1 MAVEP
6 FKPGEDGQ
14 WDVLQD
20 EQVQGWATTGYLVC
34 ASVVSQEGM
43 GGRQRTAAR
52 IFLGGKG
59 RIDQSKTSTTF
70 EKMYREDEVRQ
81 SSRRRFASVRS
92 HVSRSRRAGTSGS
105 TEAETGRRA
114 ATERTR
120 RHRGVKRVR
129 SFRHLEPRRR
139 PRSWH
144 PRRSRSEMVDT
155 HAVGRGCE
163 GRHRT
168 LRRRRRRRGTAEE
181 EERRWRWWCSVSL
194 RYSSRCR
201 HRSRR
206 RQPGASRAS
215 LGRRRL
221 HSKPERRNWPKSSSS
236 GSDSSSERCHVARR
250 GRERMYRRI
259 THVGLVARVCGS
271 ERSGTAL
278 PDRRRGTHCCA
289 THALRS
295 RRGRIARRS

>member
-1 MAVEP
+1 MLSSLSSRVRMDNGMFCRMNRCRGGLRRGISYAQVWYHKRVWGVGSVRLP
-6 FKPGEDGQ
+6 DFFSGEK
-14 WDVLQD
+14 
-20 EQVQGWATTGYLVC
+20 E
-34 ASVVSQEGM
+34 ASV
-43 GGRQRTAAR
+43 
-52 IFLGGKG
+52 
-59 RIDQSKTSTTF
+59 SKMSTTF
-70 EKMYREDEVRQ
+70 EKMYSDDEVGK

-92 HVSRSRRAGTSGS
+92 HVSRSRRAGTNGGRRS
-105 TEAETGRRA
+105 ETSRRA
-114 ATERTR
+114 ATERTC
-120 RHRGVKRVR
+120 RHRRMKRVR

-139 PRSWH
+139 PRSSH

-155 HAVGRGCE
+155 HTVGRGCE

-168 LRRRRRRRGTAEE
+168 LRRRRRRRGAAEE
-181 EERRWRWWCSVSL
+181 GGRRRRWWCSVSL

-221 HSKPERRNWPKSSSS
+221 HSEPERRNWPKSSSS

-259 THVGLVARVCGS
+259 THVGLVARVCRS

-278 PDRRRGTHCCA
+278 PDRRRGTHCCT